1 MWLLVQC
8 ARHVCVGGFYG
19 RGVPPIAVWISPAE
33 PGFVAFGAI
42 VGGLFGH
49 FVLTRFSYDE
59 DNKMQIAV
67 DGSYCGAGIA
77 LAVYVLVNLVETS
90 LG

>member
-1 MWLLVQC
+1 M
-8 ARHVCVGGFYG
+8 
-19 RGVPPIAVWISPAE
+19 PPIAVWISPAE

-49 FVLTRFSYDE
+49 FVVARFSYDA
-59 DNKMQIAV
+59 DNKMRIAV
-67 DGSYCGAGIA
+67 DGSYWGAGIA
-77 LAVYVLVNLVETS
+77 LAVYVFINLVETS